1 MRSALAFGLPALVLV
16 CAGYHR
22 EALLVILGAFAVMYG
37 EQRPYR
43 VRWRVVLLAGAAL
56 FAASMLGAV
65 LGERLFGLWE
75 SGTKTDGVV
84 EVVALSLVG
93 LVAVFVAIAN
103 RSGPPGA
110 FFFVL
115 VCSVAIQVTRAGL
128 PIEAVAVCCAVGVVS
143 SLVVTMS
150 GFVLDRRAPERAAV
164 ESAVRSIDDYVALR
178 ERTEPAGQARR
189 AAGAALHAAWAML
202 DDAGHAR
209 RSPPDEFV
217 KTLLAAHRRF
227 VGVLRDRDADLDDD
241 GVETG
246 APTPLGS
253 PGSRARLSRSL
264 TLRSHAAI
272 SALRVMVAAGLAGGI
287 SVLVGLGRPDWAVIT
302 AVLVLH
308 QGPDRLIG
316 TVRGFHRLGGTVI
329 GLGLFALLYQF
340 VPTGAVLVLVLM
352 ALMFLVDLAI
362 ARNYG
367 IAVMA
372 ITPVALLI
380 GGAGGSG
387 GSIAAPM
394 RDRLIETVI
403 GVAIALPALWL
414 VAPHAHRWDLRW
426 SDTRV
431 AEAADAL
438 LEVLRRRPPN
448 TPEALRLR
456 RDLQFELIVS
466 RASGDWAVRDEP
478 DWASSVWT
486 SHVELSRICYD
497 LLVGCWDTPPGGL
510 LADPDGW
517 SDRIHGAH
525 LS

>member
-16 CAGYHR
+16 GAGYHR
-22 EALLVILGAFAVMYG
+22 EALTVTLGAFAVMYG

-128 PIEAVAVCCAVGVVS
+128 PIRAVAVCCAVGVVS

-164 ESAVRSIDDYVALR
+164 ESAVRSIDDYVVLR
-178 ERTEPAGQARR
+178 ERAQPAGQARR
-189 AAGAALHAAWAML
+189 AAGAAL
-202 DDAGHAR
+202 
-209 RSPPDEFV
+209 
-217 KTLLAAHRRF
+217 
-227 VGVLRDRDADLDDD
+227 
-241 GVETG
+241 
-246 APTPLGS
+246 
-253 PGSRARLSRSL
+253 
-264 TLRSHAAI
+264 
-272 SALRVMVAAGLAGGI
+272 RVMIAAGLAGGI

-308 QGPDRLIG
+308 QGPDRVVG
-316 TVRGFHRLGGTVI
+316 TVRGLHRLGGTVI

-352 ALMFLVDLAI
+352 TLMFLVDLAM

-367 IAVMA
+367 IAVIA
-372 ITPVALLI
+372 ITPLALLI
-380 GGAGGSG
+380 GGAGESG

-403 GVAIALPALWL
+403 GVAIALATLWL
-414 VAPHAHRWDLRW
+414 VARHAHRRDLRW
-426 SDTRV
+426 TDMRV

-438 LEVLRRRPPN
+438 LEVLRQQPPN
-448 TPEALRLR
+448 SPAALRLR
-456 RDLQFELIVS
+456 RDLQFELVVS
-466 RASGDWAVRDEP
+466 RASGVWAVRDEP
-478 DWASSVWT
+478 EWAGSIWT
-486 SHVELSRICYD
+486 SHVELSRNCCD
-497 LLVGCWDTPPGGL
+497 LLVGCWDNAPGGV
-510 LADPDGW
+510 LADPDAW
-517 SDRIHGAH
+517 SERIHGAH